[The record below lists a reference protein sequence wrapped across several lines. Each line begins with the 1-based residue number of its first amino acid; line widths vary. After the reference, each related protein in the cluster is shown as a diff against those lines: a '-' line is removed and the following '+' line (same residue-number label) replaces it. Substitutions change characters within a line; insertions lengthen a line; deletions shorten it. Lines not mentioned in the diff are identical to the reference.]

1 MTGTAEAEVLQAA
14 AQLVARFA
22 AHDTEAY
29 FAAFAPDASFIFPTT
44 PEILPSCAAYEKLW
58 REWESRDG
66 FRVLGC
72 RSTEQSVTVHGE
84 TAIFTH
90 NVATHLAFN
99 DGETL
104 AQERE
109 TIVFR
114 RQPNHAWLAIHE
126 HLSPLPDSTTNKIAG
141 DAS

>member
-29 FAAFAPDASFIFPTT
+29 FTAFAPDASFIFHTAAEAIT
-44 PEILPSCAAYEKLW
+44 SRAAYRKLW
-58 REWESRDG
+58 NDWESRDG

-72 RSTEQSVTVHGE
+72 RSTEQSVSVHGD

-90 NVATHLAFN
+90 HVATHLAFN

-126 HLSPLPDSTTNKIAG
+126 HLSPLPDPTTNKIAG